1 MSETV
6 STKLPPF
13 REAYK
18 LSDEQKSIIDR
29 FKEELDHR
37 LSIAVT
43 FDVYKENH
51 LAYPDRT
58 FDSVFFEIR
67 VGNWRSVQVIS
78 EVELDN
84 KLFGSFYYFCRRIA
98 DKTMADLLKIGAAR
112 A

>member
-1 MSETV
+1 MSEAV
-6 STKLPPF
+6 SKKLPPF

-18 LSDEQKSIIDR
+18 LSEEQKTIINR

-37 LSIAVT
+37 LGVGNS

-51 LAYPDRT
+51 LAYLDAT

-78 EVELDN
+78 EVELN
-84 KLFGSFYYFCRRIA
+84 CSVHSITSVVASRTRRWLIC
-98 DKTMADLLKIGAAR
+98 
-112 A
+112 

>member
-1 MSETV
+1 MSE
-6 STKLPPF
+6 SNKLPPF
-13 REAYK
+13 READK
-18 LSDEQKSIIDR
+18 LSEDQKAIIDR

-37 LSIAVT
+37 LGIAVT

-51 LAYPDRT
+51 LAYPGKT
-58 FDSVFFEIR
+58 FDTVFFEIR
-67 VGNWRSVQVIS
+67 VGNWKSVQAIS
-78 EVELDN
+78 EVELDS